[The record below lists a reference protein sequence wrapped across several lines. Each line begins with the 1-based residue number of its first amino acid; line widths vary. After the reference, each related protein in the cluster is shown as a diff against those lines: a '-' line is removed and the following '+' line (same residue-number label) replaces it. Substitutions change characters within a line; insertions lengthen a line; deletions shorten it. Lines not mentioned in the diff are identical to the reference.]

1 MTDKLN
7 DRARFERDVLV
18 HLPAAHHLA
27 RVLLRV
33 PADAEDAVQDACLRA
48 YRAYHQLAGDSP
60 KPWLL
65 AIVRNVCYRRL
76 QDRRRFGNVVSLD
89 EALSGVGGALGGGG
103 HDPALTAPGRTPEQ
117 ATVHAAEVAGLTAA
131 IAGLPPVFREVIV
144 LRELEELSYREIA
157 DVIGAPI
164 GTVMSRLSCKGRS
177 EIEARG
183 LDRR

>member
-89 EALSGVGGALGGGG
+89 EVLGGGG
-103 HDPALTAPGRTPEQ
+103 HDPALTAPGHTPEQ
-117 ATVHAAEVAGLTAA
+117 AAVHAAETAGLAAA

-144 LRELEELSYREIA
+144 LRELEEMSYREIA

-164 GTVMSRLSCKGRS
+164 GTVMSRLSR
-177 EIEARG
+177 AREELRQRLTRT
-183 LDRR
+183 LDEDDSHAM